1 MPVSN
6 DGTGPLIVIGASA
19 GGLPPLQQILRELP
33 AELPV
38 IICVV
43 LHLPPW
49 RGSSLARVLSVD
61 GRAVVEPMNHQA
73 LQPGRVYVAPPDH
86 HLMVEQGHA
95 LLWHGPKEN
104 AQRPSVNALFRSA
117 AIAYRSRAIGVVLSG
132 ALEDGA
138 TGLWWIKKHGG
149 VAVVQDPNDAQFA
162 SMPESALSTVEV
174 DHCLPARAIPNLL
187 IRLIDGTKAEDLH
200 A

>member
-1 MPVSN
+1 MAVASN
-6 DGTGPLIVIGASA
+6 GMARLIVIGASS
-19 GGLPPLQQILRELP
+19 GGLSPLQQILRELP

-43 LHLPPW
+43 VHIPAW

-61 GRAVVEPMNHQA
+61 GRTVVEPMNRQP
-73 LQPGRVYVAPPDH
+73 LQRGRVYVAPPDH
-86 HLMVEQGHA
+86 HLMVENGHA

-104 AQRPSVNALFRSA
+104 THRPSVNALFRSA
-117 AIAYRSRAIGVVLSG
+117 AIAYGQRAIGIVLSG

-149 VAVVQDPNDAQFA
+149 IVVVQDPNDAEFA

-174 DHCLPARAIPNLL
+174 DHCLPARAISKLL
-187 IRLIDGTKAEDLH
+187 IELINGTKAEDRH

>member
-1 MPVSN
+1 MAPI
-6 DGTGPLIVIGASA
+6 IVVGASA
-19 GGLPPLQQILRELP
+19 GGLSPLQQILGELP
-33 AELPV
+33 AELAV

-43 LHLPPW
+43 VHIPPW
-49 RGSSLARVLSVD
+49 RGSSLARMLSAD

-86 HLMVEQGHA
+86 HLMVEHGHA
-95 LLWHGPKEN
+95 VLWHGPKEN
-104 AQRPSVNALFRSA
+104 AHRPSVNALFRSA
-117 AIAYRSRAIGVVLSG
+117 AIAYGSRAIGIVLSG

-149 VAVVQDPNDAQFA
+149 IVVVQDPKDAQFA

-174 DHCLPARAIPNLL
+174 DYCLPARAIPKLL
-187 IRLIDGTKAEDLH
+187 IRLLDGTKAEELN